1 MLARARSELNTVY
14 AGSVPYLMLAGQ
26 LMAGWQLARAL
37 LAAEEQ
43 LADVSGQGQSDTAFL
58 KAKIATAHFYA
69 EHILSTLPGLRDAII
84 DGADSVGA
92 LDVDSF

>member
-1 MLARARSELNTVY
+1 MELVGRRPQAREEHIEEEEHAREADGN
-14 AGSVPYLMLAGQ
+14 
-26 LMAGWQLARAL
+26 R
-37 LAAEEQ
+37 AEEQ
-43 LADVSGQGQSDTAFL
+43 LADVSGQGQSDTALL

-92 LDVDSF
+92 LAVESF